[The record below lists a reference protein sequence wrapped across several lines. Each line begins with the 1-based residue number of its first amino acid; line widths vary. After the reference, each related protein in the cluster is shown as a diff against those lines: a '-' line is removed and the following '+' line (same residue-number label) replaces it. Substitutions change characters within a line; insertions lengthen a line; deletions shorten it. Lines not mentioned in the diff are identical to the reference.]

1 MLRFVIYAWIFYI
14 YDLFMIGTQA
24 TVNSDFQSYPT
35 TVKTYENDTVLLP
48 CYVEDQGA
56 QTRIKWWREET
67 LLADSS
73 ERNRP
78 KESPERIIM
87 YQNGTLQI
95 LNVQRED
102 SGQYVCQVT
111 RLTSWGGVT
120 QLHKLEVM
128 YPPSVET
135 IPASGELEVNLGET
149 VYMQCVAKG
158 VPTPIISW
166 RTEEGEIPLLDVRS
180 QLSFRAEN
188 RNLSGRYTC
197 VATNEVSDPAIAH
210 IDLRI
215 RYKPEIF
222 VKKPWVHAYPGI
234 RAQLNCIVTAWPEA
248 KVDWYFRNETLK
260 YTSRVV
266 KYSIGNDYRLMI
278 RNVNESDYGSY
289 LCRASN
295 SLGFTEKIIEL
306 SGIANQAIFK
316 KESRST
322 SSTSYNFIWE
332 VDSYYPIIEYQF
344 WFRKYKDTNDKWRR
358 LHIPGDND
366 VLSSVV
372 HVRSFNLT
380 GLDAATHYEAT
391 VLSRTQHGWSHP
403 SAILHFHT
411 EGASV
416 DSSENFETDDD
427 QKNRIAVIQLA
438 SMSQHYP
445 LATDANG
452 STYYQVKTLLL
463 ISCMSCTLI
472 ISFDGTF

>member
-1 MLRFVIYAWIFYI
+1 MLRFVWIFYI
-14 YDLFMIGTQA
+14 CMIGTQA
-24 TVNSDFQSYPT
+24 TVNHDFQSYPT

-48 CYVEDQGA
+48 CYVEDQDA
-56 QTRIKWWREET
+56 QTRMKWWREGT
-67 LLADSS
+67 ILAESG

-78 KESPERIIM
+78 SPERITM
-87 YQNGTLQI
+87 YQNGSLQV

-102 SGQYVCQVT
+102 SGQYVCQVIRPT
-111 RLTSWGGVT
+111 PWGYVT

-149 VYMQCVAKG
+149 VYMECVAKG

-166 RTEEGEIPLLDVRS
+166 RTKDGEIPLLDVRS
-180 QLSFRAEN
+180 QLSFHAEN

-215 RYKPEIF
+215 RYKPEIY

-234 RAQLNCIVTAWPEA
+234 RIQLDCTVTAWPEA
-248 KVDWYFRNETLK
+248 QVDWYFKNETLK
-260 YTSRVV
+260 YTSRIV
-266 KYSIGNDYRLMI
+266 KYEIGNDHSLVI

-316 KESRST
+316 KESRNT

-344 WFRKYKDTNDKWRR
+344 WFRKYKKDTNDKWRR

-366 VLSSVV
+366 VASPVV

-380 GLDAATHYEAT
+380 GLDAATHYEAV
-391 VLSRTQHGWSHP
+391 VLSRTHHGWSHP
-403 SAILHFHT
+403 SAILRFHT

-416 DSSENFETDDD
+416 DSSEADGD
-427 QKNRIAVIQLA
+427 QENRIAVIQLA

-452 STYYQVKTLLL
+452 SIYYRVKTLLL
-463 ISCMSCTLI
+463 ILSMSCTLI
-472 ISFDGTF
+472 IPFDGTF